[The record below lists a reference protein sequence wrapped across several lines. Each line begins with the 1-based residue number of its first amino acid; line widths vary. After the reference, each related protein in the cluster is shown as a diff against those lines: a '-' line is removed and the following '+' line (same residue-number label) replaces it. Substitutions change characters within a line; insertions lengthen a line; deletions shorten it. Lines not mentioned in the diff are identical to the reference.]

1 MRMSRTIEKL
11 DKKIEEDVTRILEL
25 FHNVSTLECNTDLRC
40 MLKKAKMIVELNK
53 RLDELL
59 FQLAF
64 VYNTVVN
71 SGDSV
76 MRGMIE
82 DIVDMMAQYGV
93 ITMTRWEM
101 AVEKTVNYRKRMDRE
116 CRGNETRKV

>member
-1 MRMSRTIEKL
+1 MSRTIEKL

-116 CRGNETRKV
+116 CRGNETRKA

>member
-1 MRMSRTIEKL
+1 MSRTIEKL

-25 FHNVSTLECNTDLRC
+25 FHNVSTLQCDTDLKC
-40 MLKKAKMIVELNK
+40 MFKKAKMIVELNK

-82 DIVDMMAQYGV
+82 DIVDMMVQYGV

-116 CRGNETRKV
+116 CRGNETRKA

>member
-116 CRGNETRKV
+116 CRGNETRKA

>member
-1 MRMSRTIEKL
+1 MSRTIEKL
-11 DKKIEEDVTRILEL
+11 DKKIEEDVARILEL

-116 CRGNETRKV
+116 CRGNETRKA

>member
-1 MRMSRTIEKL
+1 MSRTIEKL